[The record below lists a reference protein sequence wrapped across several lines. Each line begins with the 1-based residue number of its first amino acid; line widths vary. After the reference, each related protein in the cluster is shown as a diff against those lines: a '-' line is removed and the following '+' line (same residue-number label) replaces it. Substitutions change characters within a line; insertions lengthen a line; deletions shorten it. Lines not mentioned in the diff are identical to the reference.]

1 MEENQQVPVQSHRPR
16 RRRRTQ
22 MEIFKEA
29 YLPAIIA
36 GVAVLMIIIF
46 VIGSIT
52 RSIQKKRVEEEI
64 HANEITE
71 EQQTDLSNLTQEANA
86 LIAEADRLAE
96 DYLYDEAIAKLDSFS
111 GDMSRF
117 PVLTEKRTQLQEAK
131 NQMVA
136 WSDPGKVAHL
146 SFQMLIADPAR
157 AFNDR
162 SLGSKYN
169 QNFVTTGEFAKILQQ
184 LYNNGYMLVNLDD
197 IVTAETNAAGTTVY
211 RAKTLYLPAGKKPL
225 LLTQNQVNYYKYM
238 IDGDNDSLRQPDKD
252 GAGFANKLV
261 VGADGKVT
269 CQYVDATG
277 KSLTGAYDLVPILD
291 KFIENNPSFSY
302 RGAKAILSVSGYEGV
317 FGYRTDTESKNLL
330 GETAYAAEVEG
341 AKKVAKALRDSGYEI
356 ACYTYGNKAY
366 GNASAAEI
374 RADLSG
380 WTSEVLP
387 ILGEVDILVYAQN
400 SDITTNAVYTG
411 EKYNILQNAG
421 FRYYLGFAA
430 DGNCW
435 ATVTDNYVRFGRIM
449 VTGSNMAHH
458 AGWFNGM
465 FNASSVLDATR
476 GNVPS

>member
-1 MEENQQVPVQSHRPR
+1 MEEQQQVSVQTHRPR

-22 MEIFKEA
+22 AEIFKEA

-36 GVAVLMIIIF
+36 GAAVLMIIIF

-52 RSIQKKRVEEEI
+52 RSIQRKRVEEEI
-64 HANEITE
+64 RANEITE
-71 EQQTDLSNLTQEANA
+71 EQQADLSKLTEEANA
-86 LIAEADRLAE
+86 LIAEADLLAA
-96 DYLYDEAIAKLDSFS
+96 DYRYDEAIAKLDTFS

-117 PVLTEKRTQLQEAK
+117 PTLTEKRTQLQEAK
-131 NQMVA
+131 SKMVA
-136 WSDPGKVAHL
+136 WSDPSKITHL

-157 AFNDR
+157 AFKDA

-169 QNFVTTGEFAKILQQ
+169 QNFVTTGEFSKILQQ
-184 LYNNGYMLVNLDD
+184 LYNNGYMLVSLDD
-197 IVTAETNAAGTTVY
+197 FVSAEKNDAGATVY

-225 LLTQNQVNYYKYM
+225 MITQNQVNYYKYM
-238 IDGDNDSLRQPDKD
+238 VDGDNDKLRQPDKD

-302 RGAKAILSVSGYEGV
+302 RGAKAIISVSGYEGV
-317 FGYRTDTESKNLL
+317 FGYRTDTDSKSLL
-330 GETAYAAEVEG
+330 GATAYAAEVEG

-356 ACYTYGNKAY
+356 ACYTYSNKAY
-366 GNASAAEI
+366 GNATAAEI

-380 WTSEVLP
+380 WNSEVLP
-387 ILGEVDILVYAQN
+387 ILGNVDILVYAQN

-411 EKYNILQNAG
+411 EKFNILQNAG

-430 DGNCW
+430 DGSCW
-435 ATVTDNYVRFGRIM
+435 ATITDSYVRMGRIM
-449 VTGSNMAHH
+449 VTGSNLAHH
-458 AGWFNGM
+458 ASWFNGI
-465 FNASSVLDATR
+465 FNANAVLDTTR
-476 GNVPS
+476 GNVPK